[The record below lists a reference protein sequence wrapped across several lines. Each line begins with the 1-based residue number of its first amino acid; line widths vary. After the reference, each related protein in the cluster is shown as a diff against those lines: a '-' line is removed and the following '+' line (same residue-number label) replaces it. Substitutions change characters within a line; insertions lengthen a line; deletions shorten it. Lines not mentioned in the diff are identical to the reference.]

1 MSESKGNPLLDM
13 TALPRFSAIRP
24 EHVEPAVAETL
35 RRNRETLES
44 LLDREDIPTWDNLV
58 VELELMEENLDRVW
72 SPVSHLN
79 AVVNSPELREAYN
92 ACLGDLSAYS
102 TELGQNSRLYQAFVT
117 INERERDKLDPAQRK
132 LLDNSL
138 RDFRLAGVHLDP
150 ERKARFKTIQQQLAA
165 LAARFE
171 ENVLDATNAFQRH
184 LTHEAQVQG
193 IPEPTRTRAR
203 EAAEEQGKNGWI
215 LSLDYP
221 NYHAVMCYADDEA
234 LRREFYTAWSTRA
247 SDQGPSAG
255 RWDNSQVI
263 EETLSLRNEIAHLL
277 DFPDYASLSLATK
290 MAGTTAEVVSFL
302 EDLAKRSRGIARSQ
316 LAELE
321 ALAGRKLQAWDLM
334 YFGEKLKTEKFRISD
349 ETLKNWFP
357 VEKVLGGMFAI
368 AERLYGVRLSQRES
382 VDTWHPDVRYVDV
395 LDKQGQP
402 AGGLFMDLYARK
414 KKRGGAW
421 MDDCINRNGMKSPPQ
436 QPVAHLVCNFSPPTT
451 SHPSLLTHDE
461 VVTLF
466 HEFGHT
472 LHHLLTTVDVPGV
485 AGIHGVPWDAVELP
499 SQFMENFAWQEE
511 SLPLISSHY
520 QTGEPLPQ
528 DLFLRLKGSRQF
540 LGAMQMIR
548 QLEFALFDMRLHSEF
563 DPERGGRVL
572 EILQQIRDEVSVIT
586 VPDFNRFS
594 HSFSHIFAGGYAAG
608 YYSYKWAEVLA
619 ADAFSAFEEQ
629 GIFNPEV
636 ADRMRSRILSVG
648 GSVDAMEAFVAFR
661 GRAPS
666 LEPLLRHAGI
676 EPEPAAA

>member
-1 MSESKGNPLLDM
+1 MSDSKVNPLLDM
-13 TALPRFSAIRP
+13 TTLPRFSAIRP
-24 EHVEPAVAETL
+24 EHVEPAIAETL
-35 RRNRETLES
+35 RKNREKLES
-44 LLDREDIPTWDNLV
+44 LLDREDTPTWNNLV
-58 VELELMEENLDRVW
+58 IELELMEETLDRVW

-79 AVVNSPELREAYN
+79 SVVNSPELREAYN
-92 ACLGDLSAYS
+92 ACLADLSAYS

-117 INERERDKLDPAQRK
+117 INERERDSLDAAQRK

-150 ERKARFKTIQQQLAA
+150 ERKARFKKIQQELAA

-171 ENVLDATNAFQRH
+171 ENVLDATNDFQRH
-184 LTHEAQVQG
+184 LTHEDQMRG
-193 IPEPTRTRAR
+193 IPEVTRAR
-203 EAAEEQGKNGWI
+203 GREAAKEQGKDGWI

-221 NYHAVMCYADDEA
+221 NYHAVMCYADDAA
-234 LRREFYTAWSTRA
+234 LRQEFYTAWSTRA
-247 SDQGPSAG
+247 SDQGPSAN
-255 RWDNSQVI
+255 RWDNSKVI
-263 EETLSLRNEIAHLL
+263 EETLSLRNQIARLL
-277 DFPDYASLSLATK
+277 DFQDYASLSLATK
-290 MAGTTAEVVSFL
+290 MAGTTAEVVAFL

-316 LAELE
+316 LKELE
-321 ALAGRKLQAWDLM
+321 ALAGRKLEAWDLM
-334 YFGEKLKTEKFRISD
+334 YFGEKLKTEKFQISD

-357 VEKVLGGMFAI
+357 VEKVLEGMFGI
-368 AERLYGVRLSQRES
+368 AERLYGITLSQRES

-421 MDDCINRNGMKSPPQ
+421 MDDCINRNGMKSPLQ
-436 QPVAHLVCNFSPPTT
+436 QPVAHLVCNFSPPTA

-520 QTGEPLPQ
+520 KTGEPLPH

-563 DPERGGRVL
+563 DPERGGQVL

-586 VPDFNRFS
+586 VPNFNRFS

>member
-13 TALPRFSAIRP
+13 TTLPRFSAIRP

-44 LLDREDIPTWDNLV
+44 LLGRQDIPTWDNLV

-92 ACLGDLSAYS
+92 ACLADLSAYS
-102 TELGQNSRLYQAFVT
+102 TELGQNSHLYQAFVT
-117 INERERDKLDPAQRK
+117 INERERDNLDPAQRK

-150 ERKARFKTIQQQLAA
+150 ERKARFKKIQQQLAA

-203 EAAEEQGKNGWI
+203 EAAEEQGKDGWI

-357 VEKVLGGMFAI
+357 VEKVLGGMFKI

-395 LDKQGQP
+395 LNKQGQP

-436 QPVAHLVCNFSPPTT
+436 QPVAHLVCNFSPPTA

-586 VPDFNRFS
+586 APDFNRFS